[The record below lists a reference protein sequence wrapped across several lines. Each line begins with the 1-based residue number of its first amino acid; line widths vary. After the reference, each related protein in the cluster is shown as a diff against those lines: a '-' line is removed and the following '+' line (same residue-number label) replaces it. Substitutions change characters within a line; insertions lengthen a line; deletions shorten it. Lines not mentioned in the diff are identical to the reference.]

1 MQATN
6 LASMISPE
14 TVDLSPVLSVHL
26 LKFIEVAFRFWNV
39 LDCDVVSFR
48 WHCEVGRFVGNS
60 TANGRR
66 NWSATTGRDF

>member
-1 MQATN
+1 MCDVQATN

-26 LKFIEVAFRFWNV
+26 LKFIEVAFRFGNV

-48 WHCEVGRFVGNS
+48 
-60 TANGRR
+60 
-66 NWSATTGRDF
+66 